1 MPEKTTP
8 PPNWLNRG
16 ELDQLAERILVG
28 LAGGAGDDDVPVTP
42 DYMAANAFLAAL
54 AFLRVRAS
62 VRGCGHEDL
71 EEMLYRIRND
81 AVLQVA

>member
-1 MPEKTTP
+1 MLPTP
-8 PPNWLNRG
+8 RPNWLNRG

-28 LAGGAGDDDVPVTP
+28 LAGGGGGDDDVPVTP

-54 AFLRVRAS
+54 AFMRVRAS